1 MITLSVILETL
12 WTVLTI
18 PYRVWKSNYHSL
30 PTQEQDGV
38 KIVFSSYLI
47 MLTIV
52 ILWIV
57 L

>member
-18 PYRVWKSNYHSL
+18 PYRVWKSSYHSL